1 MCRVSDLANIV
12 ASPSIGAVFGARA
25 VIGAVNGAVL
35 GAVISATAVIV
46 L

>member
-1 MCRVSDLANIV
+1 MCRVSDLAIII
-12 ASPSIGAVFGARA
+12 ASSDIGAVFGARA
-25 VIGAVNGAVL
+25 VTGAVLGAVL